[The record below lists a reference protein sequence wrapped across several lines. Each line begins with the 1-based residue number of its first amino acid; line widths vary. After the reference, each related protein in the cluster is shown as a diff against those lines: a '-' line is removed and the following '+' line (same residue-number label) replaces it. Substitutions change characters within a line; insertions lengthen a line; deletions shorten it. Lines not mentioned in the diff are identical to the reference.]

1 MPTKNLTV
9 VRLDG
14 AETVLQ
20 FTQKNPSE
28 WYIISMVIS
37 RKIEWTEDEAFC
49 AKMATNEIQFFDA
62 KNFGK
67 GVQSRLKLEGIQ
79 SFSLS
84 PGKRPV
90 VGVFV
95 GGKGVI

>member
-1 MPTKNLTV
+1 MADMCVVKPAENDVPTKNLTV

-14 AETVLQ
+14 AESVLQ

-67 GVQSRLKLEGIQ
+67 VALLLTLTLREYNQD
-79 SFSLS
+79 
-84 PGKRPV
+84 
-90 VGVFV
+90 
-95 GGKGVI
+95 